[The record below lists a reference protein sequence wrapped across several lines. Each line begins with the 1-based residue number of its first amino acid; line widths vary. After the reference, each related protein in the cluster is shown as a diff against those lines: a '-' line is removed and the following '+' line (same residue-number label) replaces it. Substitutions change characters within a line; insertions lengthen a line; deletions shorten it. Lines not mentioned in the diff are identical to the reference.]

1 LIFKIIPE
9 TMDFEEDLINSVKT
23 LKEGGV
29 ILYPTDTVWGLGCD
43 ATNRSAVEK
52 IIGIKS
58 RSSKSLII
66 LVDGVGMLER
76 YVMNVPDVV
85 YELIEVSD
93 TPLTIVY
100 SEGKNLAPGVCSED
114 GSVGIRICKDEFCR
128 NMIQRLKKPVVSTS
142 ANTTGQTT
150 PSNFSE
156 IDNLIINSADYV
168 VKYRQ
173 TDNNKHSASSIIKV
187 EENGVV
193 KIIRK

>member
-1 LIFKIIPE
+1 
-9 TMDFEEDLINSVKT
+9 MDFEEDLNNSVRT

-43 ATNRSAVEK
+43 ATNKSAVDK
-52 IIGIKS
+52 IVGIKS
-58 RSSKSLII
+58 RSTKSLII
-66 LVDGVGMLER
+66 LVDGIRMLER
-76 YVMNVPDVV
+76 YVMNVPEVV
-85 YELIEVSD
+85 YELIEVSES
-93 TPLTIVY
+93 PITIIY
-100 SEGKNLAPGVCSED
+100 SEGKNLATGVCNED

-156 IDNLIINSADYV
+156 IDHLIINSADYV
-168 VKYRQ
+168 VKHRQ
-173 TDNNKHSASSIIKV
+173 TDKNKYAASPIIKV
-187 EENGVV
+187 EDNGVI